1 MQSNVDEGVRYLS
14 QIETPT
20 NSHVDRY
27 PWATEMAIG
36 QQNIYWTA
44 EELGVEEDEQDF
56 KINLTE
62 GELHGVLTAQ
72 SLLMQY
78 EMMLGGEELWGG
90 KVAKLFPRPEIIR
103 MCAKFAD
110 VELHVHGPFYRI
122 GNEVMGNHTDEFYD
136 QWQEDPIL
144 ADRIKFIDDHAA
156 SDCPLEVTAA
166 LALLEGVAL
175 YSAFGFFKGF
185 NSRGFNLIPHFVS
198 GIDASAKDE
207 DYHSRASSYLFKQCK
222 EERIEAGNLPA
233 KDLKAL
239 TSKIKKM
246 GELMYLH
253 ECRIID
259 LMFEKGGNRV
269 VNKVELIEFVQ
280 DRVNVVMR
288 RLEVPALFDR
298 EQGLISGWFYDQ
310 LNTVKVPDFFAGTQ
324 IQYTRNWDRY
334 KLSFNSELQNEY

>member
-1 MQSNVDEGVRYLS
+1 MTNKVGDGSRYLS

-36 QQNIYWTA
+36 QQDIYWTA

-56 KINLTE
+56 RVNLTK
-62 GELHGVLTAQ
+62 GELHGVLIAQ
-72 SLLMQY
+72 SLLTQY

-90 KVAKLFPRPEIIR
+90 KISRMFPRPEIIR

-156 SDCPLEVTAA
+156 SECPLEVTAA
-166 LALLEGVAL
+166 LALLEGVVL

-185 NSRGFNLIPHFVS
+185 NSRGYNLIPHFVS

-207 DYHSRASSYLFKQCK
+207 NFHSIGSSFLFKQCK
-222 EERIEAGNLPA
+222 EERVEAGTISTE
-233 KDLKAL
+233 KLKEL
-239 TSKIKKM
+239 DVRIQKM
-246 GELMYLH
+246 GRLMYEH

-259 LMFEKGGNRV
+259 LMFEQGDNRV
-269 VNKVELIEFVQ
+269 VNKDELIEFVQ
-280 DRVNVVMR
+280 DRVNVVFR
-288 RLEVPALFDR
+288 RLDMAPLFDR
-298 EQGLISGWFYDQ
+298 EQGVISGWFYDQ
-310 LNTVKVPDFFAGTQ
+310 LNTIKVPDFFAGTQ
-324 IQYTRNWDRY
+324 IQYNRNYDRY
-334 KLSFNSELQNEY
+334 KLAFNSELQNEY

>member
-1 MQSNVDEGVRYLS
+1 MSEKMYRS

-27 PWATEMAIG
+27 PWATEMAIN
-36 QQNIYWTA
+36 QQGIYWTA

-56 KINLTE
+56 RVNLTPS
-62 GELHGVLTAQ
+62 ELHGVLTAQ
-72 SLLMQY
+72 SLLTQY
-78 EMMLGGEELWGG
+78 EMMLGGTELWGG
-90 KVAKLFPRPEIIR
+90 KIGQMFPRPEIIR

-144 ADRIKFIDDHAA
+144 AERIAYIDQHAA
-156 SDCPLEVTAA
+156 SKCPLEVTAA
-166 LALLEGVAL
+166 LALLEGVVL

-207 DYHSRASSYLFKQCK
+207 NFHSIGSSYLFKACK
-222 EERIEAGNLPA
+222 HERLDAGNMSQEDVKRLNLKILVMA
-233 KDLKAL
+233 GDL
-239 TSKIKKM
+239 
-246 GELMYLH
+246 YVH

-259 LMFEKGGNRV
+259 MMFEKGDNRV
-269 VNKVELIEFVQ
+269 VGKEELVEFVQ
-280 DRVNVVMR
+280 DRINIVLR
-288 RLEVPALFDR
+288 RLELEPVFDKNP
-298 EQGLISGWFYDQ
+298 GTISGWFYDQ
-310 LNTVKVPDFFAGTQ
+310 LNTVKVPDFFASTQ
-324 IQYTRNWDRY
+324 IQYNRNWDRY
-334 KLSFNSELQNEY
+334 KLAFKSELQNDY